1 MTKLQNVLS
10 VLFLFISILSNAATI
25 EIKGTIDND
34 TTKKIT
40 LYSRYGLGVFE
51 KTSIP
56 IKNKKFS
63 LKIDKASYQDGIYL
77 LGFSKEKNV
86 PVVLLE
92 QTITVNLVSNDL
104 FNKSTFVNAPDC
116 DTYRKYLLGNLAF
129 EEKLNGL
136 DQLYRTYIPLQEE
149 NFELFQ
155 EKVNELIAEFK
166 GMNAAKNESL
176 KTFVSSSSS
185 TYLKGFFEHLYYAP
199 DVTKLTYFKENDFNN
214 DTYAYSDMLDTKIK
228 AYFLNMVQISA
239 ENLEPEM
246 NSVLGQ
252 SPVKT
257 KTRDIVFGTLI
268 QIVATMNLSFAKS
281 LSKQHKV
288 EFPNSEL
295 AKYVATLLPKGAPEI
310 GDEAPEIDMPN
321 PEGKSIKLSS
331 LKGKVVL
338 IDFWAS
344 WCGPCRAESPNVV
357 AAYNKYKDKG
367 FTIYSVSLD
376 GDKDRW
382 VGAIAQDQYTWPN
395 HVSDLNKWGNKAAQ
409 LYQVS
414 GIPATFL
421 IDANGVII
429 AKNLRGQALSQK
441 LEEILGKK

>member
-1 MTKLQNVLS
+1 MTKLQSVLS
-10 VLFLFISILSNAATI
+10 VLYLFISILTNAATI

-34 TTKKIT
+34 TTKNLT
-40 LYSRYGLGVFE
+40 LYNRYGLGVFT
-51 KTSIP
+51 KTNIP
-56 IKNKKFS
+56 VKNKKFS
-63 LKIDKASYQDGIYL
+63 LKIDKAVYPDGIYL
-77 LGFSKEKNV
+77 LGFSKEKNL
-86 PVVLLE
+86 PLVLLD
-92 QTITVNLVSNDL
+92 QSINVSLVSSDL
-104 FNKSTFVNAPDC
+104 FKNSTFTNNADC
-116 DTYRKYLLGNLAF
+116 ETYCKYLLGNIEF

-136 DQLYRTYIPLQEE
+136 DQLYRTYIPLQEQ

-176 KTFVSSSSS
+176 KTLASAS
-185 TYLKGFFEHLYYAP
+185 TSAYLKGFFDHLYYTP
-199 DVTKLTYFKENDFNN
+199 TVTKQTFFTDNDFNN
-214 DTYAYSDMLDTKIK
+214 DIYANSDMLDTKIK

-246 NSVLGQ
+246 NGVL
-252 SPVKT
+252 SKAPANS
-257 KTRDIVFGTLI
+257 KTRDIVFGTLT

-281 LSKQHKV
+281 LSKQHKT
-288 EFPNSEL
+288 EYPKSEL
-295 AKYVATLLPKGAPEI
+295 AKFVASTLPKGAPEV
-310 GDEAPEIDMPN
+310 GDEAPEIDLPN
-321 PEGKSIKLSS
+321 PEGKNIKLSS
-331 LKGKVVL
+331 LKGQVVL

-382 VGAIAQDQYTWPN
+382 VGAIAQDHYTWPN
-395 HVSDLNKWGNKAAQ
+395 HVSDLNKWGNQAAQ

-421 IDANGVII
+421 IDANGIII